1 METRPG
7 GRWLTNLTP
16 WSWERCW
23 STFREGKGDDFS
35 LRKAFFVRLHDEFE
49 NYCEK
54 HRRRPD
60 QLGAGGW
67 GWRAARRESS
77 CI

>member
-35 LRKAFFVRLHDEFE
+35 LRKAFFVRLWWLETGGG
-49 NYCEK
+49 
-54 HRRRPD
+54 
-60 QLGAGGW
+60 LGLCTRSKSGEE
-67 GWRAARRESS
+67 ARWEGTYMQGRHQD
-77 CI
+77 